1 MTAAWSSEVIRSP
14 LEGVEDESWTEFVT
28 LMGNPKTVGKEAL
41 SGHLGLFLFH
51 PLRLN
56 RLGITG
62 DGRFLRSPA
71 AQYRALV
78 MSCEDY
84 SPLLKRS
91 VTEKQTLSGLL
102 GVAHRAGLRGA
113 RKWIKS
119 DDDKAKHP
127 FTTATF
133 ELVNGVF

>member
-1 MTAAWSSEVIRSP
+1 MTAAWSIEAIKSP
-14 LEGVEDESWTEFVT
+14 LEGVDDGAWTEFVT
-28 LMGNPKTVGKEAL
+28 LMGNPKTVAREAL

-78 MSCEDY
+78 LSCTDY
-84 SPLLKRS
+84 HPFLKPK
-91 VTEKQTLSGLL
+91 VTEVQTLSGLL

-127 FTTATF
+127 FTTATY
-133 ELVNGVF
+133 ELVNGIF

>member
-1 MTAAWSSEVIRSP
+1 MSVAVSIDEIKSP
-14 LEGVEDESWTEFVT
+14 LDGVDSVAWTEFVT
-28 LMGNPKTVGKEAL
+28 LMGNPLTVSKEAL

-51 PLRLN
+51 PLRLD

-71 AQYRALV
+71 SQYRALEL
-78 MSCEDY
+78 SCLDY
-84 SPLLKRS
+84 QPFLKPK
-91 VTEKQTLSGLL
+91 VTSNQSLSGLL

-113 RKWIKS
+113 RKWIRS
-119 DDDKAKHP
+119 ADDKAKHP

-133 ELVNGVF
+133 ELVNGIF